1 MICSLKLNFEPVV
14 IPSSA
19 TNETHFV
26 VISLT
31 RNTCEPLFAMI
42 INLNLPGLN
51 SSGFC
56 TIHSYT
62 FYISCVRLV
71 NVLSKFIPQE

>member
-14 IPSSA
+14 ISSSA
-19 TNETHFV
+19 TDETHFV

-51 SSGFC
+51 SSNNPFIYVLHILC
-56 TIHSYT
+56 KVSE
-62 FYISCVRLV
+62 CV
-71 NVLSKFIPQE
+71 I